1 MKKPLLLWIALLV
14 VIGLTLSACVGTASV
29 SLAGTWKLISHGS
42 STNPTPAEPN
52 VEASLIFGSDGK
64 LNGNMGCNGF
74 GGDYKVDGSSITFGT
89 IASTLMA
96 CADPVMRQESAAFNV
111 LANTAAFK
119 LEGNQLTITSFDGNS
134 VMVLERK

>member
-14 VIGLTLSACVGTASV
+14 VIGAMLSACVGPESV
-29 SLAGTWKLISHGS
+29 SLAGTWKLISYGS
-42 STNPTPAEPN
+42 SINPTPAEPN
-52 VEASLIFGSDGK
+52 VEASLTFGTNGE

-74 GGDYKVDGSSITFGT
+74 GGDYKVDGGSITFGP

-96 CADPVMRQESAAFNV
+96 CADPVMQQESAAFNV

-119 LEGNQLTITSFDGNS
+119 LEGNLLTITSADGNS